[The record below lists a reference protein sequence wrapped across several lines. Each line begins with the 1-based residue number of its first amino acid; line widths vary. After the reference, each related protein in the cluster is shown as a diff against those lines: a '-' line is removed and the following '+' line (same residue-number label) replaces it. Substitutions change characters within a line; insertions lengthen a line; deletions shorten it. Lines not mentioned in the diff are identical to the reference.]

1 MNNDYDSDESS
12 ENSVPQ
18 FKSPEEYTTWCVEN
32 IAKAITNLS
41 SRISNLEAI
50 VQRMPPPG
58 ANMIQYKIPGHEDY
72 SNIKE
77 LLDDIY
83 SKLES
88 K

>member
-1 MNNDYDSDESS
+1 MNNSYDRDETS
-12 ENSVPQ
+12 ENPPVQ
-18 FKSPEEYTTWCVEN
+18 FQSPEEYTTWCVEN
-32 IAKAITNLS
+32 LAKAITNLS
-41 SRISNLEAI
+41 NRISNLEAI
-50 VQRMPPPG
+50 VHRLPPPG
-58 ANMIQYKIPGHEDY
+58 ADMIQYKIPGQTEY